1 MGSTRLF
8 VTADCPDLIA
18 FQRPQPY
25 LKVLR
30 REVTKEGGA
39 HLSTRV
45 GGSGK
50 FSSHTVYADA
60 PNGPSRCSSVATC
73 GSLSAAFRYTR
84 TGQHLGARLAGTV
97 VVNFEGGGSRRC
109 VGCRCR
115 AVGHRRV
122 RGASVYKI
130 VLSHAD
136 SDSLISFGRS
146 ANVKKF
152 AEAWK
157 AMSDGPRKGL
167 AKWAWGQ
174 SDGFMR
180 RMMQFYPQD
189 DEGVWGTLCAPND
202 GTGPCHMVGSKR

>member
-97 VVNFEGGGSRRC
+97 VVNFEGEAHAG
-109 VGCRCR
+109 VWAAA
-115 AVGHRRV
+115 AVLSV
-122 RGASVYKI
+122 IGASGAHPFTR
-130 VLSHAD
+130 LS
-136 SDSLISFGRS
+136 SLTRIPT
-146 ANVKKF
+146 V
-152 AEAWK
+152 
-157 AMSDGPRKGL
+157 
-167 AKWAWGQ
+167 
-174 SDGFMR
+174 
-180 RMMQFYPQD
+180 
-189 DEGVWGTLCAPND
+189 
-202 GTGPCHMVGSKR
+202 